1 MPDKRFGDLAKNYQL
16 PVGRNVSLTNRRL
29 LGFHESRRMRRARH
43 NAASR
48 RELTVSPPLRT
59 VTALIVRVQ
68 ESHTCPR
75 MTPSIYPPPEGDEER
90 HPQGSSQVL
99 DAGALLAD
107 HPRRDHRTPGQPVV
121 TSRQPS
127 SRRRTIALTPGM
139 RSSCSRVG
147 GAATTS
153 CASTGQPDHDC
164 SGTWTG
170 SWRSSAWLTGSK
182 DLSPSQSH
190 PQTPKKPIPA
200 WRGAF
205 LSEVSAAESQKQ

>member
-1 MPDKRFGDLAKNYQL
+1 MPDMQFGDLTKSYHL
-16 PVGRNVSLTNRRL
+16 PVVRRLSLTNRWLRQ
-29 LGFHESRRMRRARH
+29 FH
-43 NAASR
+43 ASR
-48 RELTVSPPLRT
+48 RVRQVRHHAAPRKELTVSSSLRT
-59 VTALIVRVQ
+59 VTSLIDRVK

-75 MTPSIYPPPEGDEER
+75 MTPSIFRRPKATRRGTHRARLGPGC
-90 HPQGSSQVL
+90 SST
-99 DAGALLAD
+99 ARRSPT
-107 HPRRDHRTPGQPVV
+107 PRSPNAWKPVV

-127 SRRRTIALTPGM
+127 SRHSTNALTPGM

-153 CASTGQPDHDC
+153 CAYTGQPAHDC

>member
-1 MPDKRFGDLAKNYQL
+1 MPDMLFGDLIKSYHL
-16 PVGRNVSLTNRRL
+16 PVVRRL
-29 LGFHESRRMRRARH
+29 SPTYRVLLQFHESRRVRQNGH
-43 NAASR
+43 QAAPR
-48 RELTVSPPLRT
+48 KELTVSPPLRT
-59 VTALIVRVQ
+59 VTSLIDRVQ

-75 MTPSIYPPPEGDEER
+75 MTPSIFRRPRATRRGTHRAQSGPGCWSTARRSPT
-90 HPQGSSQVL
+90 PKSPN
-99 DAGALLAD
+99 ALK
-107 HPRRDHRTPGQPVV
+107 PVV

-127 SRRRTIALTPGM
+127 SRQRTNAQTPGM
-139 RSSCSRVG
+139 RFSCSRVG

-170 SWRSSAWLTGSK
+170 SWRSSALLTGSK

-205 LSEVSAAESQKQ
+205 LSEVSAAVSQKQ